1 MVKVDLITGFLGA
14 GKTTFLH
21 YYVKY
26 LKSQNL
32 KLCIL
37 ENDYGA
43 INIDMMLLRDLEDEN
58 CAIEMV
64 SGGCDATC
72 HQRRFKT
79 KLIAMGMQKYDRV
92 IIEPSGIFD
101 IDEFFD
107 TLYEEPLSNW
117 YEIGNIFTIV
127 DAHTNIR
134 DNDMKYILA
143 SELACCGKA
152 LVSKLDYGCD
162 LNLLKNNL
170 NEALKYIGNNDKID
184 GRLYAKKWNEMTDED
199 FKCLMQS
206 GYRSASY
213 VKRPIRGFSSLFFMN
228 NGFSLEELKKIS
240 RELFSNKNYG
250 NVLRLKG
257 FYLYDGSWYL
267 INATRDEMTNEKLDL
282 GQDVVIVIGSSL
294 ATDRINKLID
304 EYKLVK

>member
-43 INIDMMLLRDLEDEN
+43 INVDMMMLRDLEDEN

-127 DAHTNIR
+127 DAHINIQ

-152 LVSKLDYGCD
+152 IISKLDGKT
-162 LNLLKNNL
+162 NLDIIKKNL
-170 NEALKYIGNNDKID
+170 NNTLKFIGVNDTIED
-184 GRLYAKKWNEMTDED
+184 RLFTSNWDEITDEEY
-199 FKCLMQS
+199 KLLLSS
-206 GYRSASY
+206 GYRNASY
-213 VKRPIRGFSSLFFMN
+213 VKRQIKGYSSLFFMN
-228 NGFSLEELKKIS
+228 KKFTLKELEKIAK
-240 RELFSNKNYG
+240 EIFNNNLYG
-250 NVLRLKG
+250 NVIRLKG
-257 FYLYDGSWYL
+257 FCLENNSWYL
-267 INATRDEMTNEKLDL
+267 FNATKENAAISKIDV
-282 GQDVVIVIGSSL
+282 GQDVIIIIGSSL
-294 ATDRINKLID
+294 NEELINKLIN
-304 EYKLVK
+304 